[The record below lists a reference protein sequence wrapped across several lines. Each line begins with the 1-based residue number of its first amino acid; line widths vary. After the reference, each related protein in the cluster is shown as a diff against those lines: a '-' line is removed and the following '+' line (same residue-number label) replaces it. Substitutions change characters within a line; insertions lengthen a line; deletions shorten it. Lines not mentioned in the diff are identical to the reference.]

1 MKISQLVQGKK
12 FKNFMTKLYGWGAS
26 VVIIG
31 ALFKIEHFKGAS
43 IMLMAGLGT
52 EAIIF
57 FFSAFEPP
65 HVEPDWTLVYP
76 ELAGMGGDD
85 FMLENQSHSRDK
97 RGGDAVSQE
106 LDKMLAE
113 AKIGPE
119 LIESLGKSFHSLS
132 ENTSKLSDISNAT
145 VATNEYVDNVKQA
158 SKSVD
163 QLSSTYQK
171 TTQELNKELSVS
183 ENYYN
188 NLKSASDSAQI
199 ISSSFNKNAEI
210 INKTADA
217 TDGFVNSINA
227 AASSVNELKLKYQK
241 STESLT
247 KASDA
252 IDFSDI
258 DNKTFI
264 EQLQKVSKNLSA
276 LNAVYELQLQG
287 SSEQLEKTNLIPN
300 SIDQFLKSLDSST
313 DFNKKLKE
321 NMIAL
326 NNAYEQQLAGTSGQV
341 EKSKVLQE
349 EMAHFIENLKV
360 SALNT
365 QNFQQE
371 LQSLTKNI
379 TALNNVYGNMLSA
392 MNVNINK

>member
-1 MKISQLVQGKK
+1 MKISQFVQGKK

-43 IMLMAGLGT
+43 IMLMLGLGT

-76 ELAGMGGDD
+76 ELAGMASED
-85 FMLENQSHSRDK
+85 FMIEDHSRDK
-97 RGGDAVSQE
+97 KGGDAVSQE

-132 ENTSKLSDISNAT
+132 ENTSKLSDISSAT
-145 VATNEYVDNVKQA
+145 VATNEYIDNVKQA

-163 QLSSTYQK
+163 QLSDSYKK
-171 TTQELNKELSVS
+171 TSQELSKEMSIS

-188 NLKSASDSAQI
+188 NLKSASDSAQVM
-199 ISSSFNKNAEI
+199 SSAFNKNAETI
-210 INKTADA
+210 HQTVNA

-227 AASSVNELKLKYQK
+227 ATSSVNDLKLRYQK

-258 DNKTFI
+258 DTKAFI
-264 EQLQKVSKNLSA
+264 DQLQKVSKNLSA

-287 SSEQLEKTNLIPN
+287 SSEQLEKTNLVSG
-300 SIDQFLKSLDSST
+300 SINQFISSLDSSS
-313 DFNKKLKE
+313 DFNKKLKD
-321 NMIAL
+321 NVVAL
-326 NNAYEQQLAGTSGQV
+326 NNAYEQQLVGTSDQV
-341 EKSKVLQE
+341 EKTKILQE
-349 EMAHFIENLKV
+349 GMARFIDNLKV
-360 SALNT
+360 SAENT

-371 LQSLTKNI
+371 LHLLTKNI

-392 MNVNINK
+392 MNVNTNK

>member
-1 MKISQLVQGKK
+1 MKMSQFVQGKK

-26 VVIIG
+26 VVILG

-52 EAIIF
+52 EALIF

-76 ELAGMGGDD
+76 ELAGMAGED
-85 FMLENQSHSRDK
+85 FMIENQSHSRDK
-97 RGGDAVSQE
+97 RGDAVSQE

-119 LIESLGKSFHSLS
+119 LIDSLGKSFHSLS
-132 ENTSKLSDISNAT
+132 ENTSKLSDITNAT

-163 QLSSTYQK
+163 QLSNTYQK
-171 TTQELNKELSVS
+171 TAQELTKEISVS

-199 ISSSFNKNAEI
+199 MSSSFNKNAETI
-210 INKTADA
+210 HKTVDA

-227 AASSVNELKLKYQK
+227 ATSSVNELKLRYQK
-241 STESLT
+241 STDSLT

-252 IDFSDI
+252 IDFSEV

-287 SSEQLEKTNLIPN
+287 SSEQLEKTNLIPT

-313 DFNKKLKE
+313 DFNKKLKD
-321 NMIAL
+321 NMVAL
-326 NNAYEQQLAGTSGQV
+326 NTAYEQQLAGTSGQV
-341 EKSKVLQE
+341 EKTKVLQE
-349 EMAHFIENLKV
+349 GMARFIDNLKV
-360 SALNT
+360 SAENT

-371 LQSLTKNI
+371 LHSLTKNI

-392 MNVNINK
+392 MNVNTNK

>member
-1 MKISQLVQGKK
+1 MSQFVQGKK

-26 VVIIG
+26 VVILG

-52 EAIIF
+52 EALIF

-76 ELAGMGGDD
+76 ELAGMAGED
-85 FMLENQSHSRDK
+85 FMIENQSHSRDK
-97 RGGDAVSQE
+97 RGDAVSQE

-119 LIESLGKSFHSLS
+119 LIDSLGKSFHSLS
-132 ENTSKLSDISNAT
+132 ENTSKLSDITNAT

-163 QLSSTYQK
+163 QLSNTYQK
-171 TTQELNKELSVS
+171 TAQELTKEISVS

-199 ISSSFNKNAEI
+199 MSSSFNKNAETI
-210 INKTADA
+210 HKTVDA

-227 AASSVNELKLKYQK
+227 ATSSVNELKLRYQK
-241 STESLT
+241 STDSLT

-252 IDFSDI
+252 IDFSEV

-287 SSEQLEKTNLIPN
+287 SSEQLEKTNLIPT

-313 DFNKKLKE
+313 DFNKKLKD
-321 NMIAL
+321 NMVAL
-326 NNAYEQQLAGTSGQV
+326 NTAYEQQLAGTSGQV
-341 EKSKVLQE
+341 EKTKVLQE
-349 EMAHFIENLKV
+349 GMARFIDNLKV
-360 SALNT
+360 SAENT

-371 LQSLTKNI
+371 LHSLTKNI

-392 MNVNINK
+392 MNVNTNK

>member
-1 MKISQLVQGKK
+1 MSQFVQGKK

-76 ELAGMGGDD
+76 ELAGMAGED
-85 FMLENQSHSRDK
+85 FMLDSQSHSRDK
-97 RGGDAVSQE
+97 RGDAVSQE

-119 LIESLGKSFHSLS
+119 LIENLGKSFHSLS

-145 VATNEYVDNVKQA
+145 VATNEYIDNVKQA

-163 QLSSTYQK
+163 QLSSSYQK
-171 TTQELNKELSVS
+171 TAQELNKEISVS

-188 NLKSASDSAQI
+188 NLKSASDSAQLM
-199 ISSSFNKNAEI
+199 SSSFNKNAET
-210 INKTADA
+210 INKTVDA

-252 IDFSDI
+252 IDFSEV
-258 DNKTFI
+258 DNKSFI
-264 EQLQKVSKNLSA
+264 EQLQKISKNLSA

-287 SSEQLEKTNLIPN
+287 SSEQLEKTNLIPT

-321 NMIAL
+321 NMVAL
-326 NNAYEQQLAGTSGQV
+326 NSAYEQQLDGTSGQV
-341 EKSKVLQE
+341 EKTKVLQE
-349 EMAHFIENLKV
+349 GMARFIDNLKV
-360 SALNT
+360 SAENT

-371 LQSLTKNI
+371 LHSLTKNI

>member
-12 FKNFMTKLYGWGAS
+12 FKLFMARLYGWGAS
-26 VVIIG
+26 VVILG
-31 ALFKIEHFKGAS
+31 ALFKIEHFPGAS
-43 IMLMAGLGT
+43 LMLMIGLGT
-52 EAIIF
+52 EALIF

-65 HVEPDWTLVYP
+65 HIEPDWTLVYP
-76 ELAGMGGDD
+76 ELAGMAGED
-85 FMLENQSHSRDK
+85 FMTEHSSRDK
-97 RGGDAVSQE
+97 KGDAVSQE

-132 ENTSKLSDISNAT
+132 ENTSKLSDISSAT
-145 VATNEYVDNVKQA
+145 VATTEYVENVKQA

-163 QLSSTYQK
+163 QLSDTYKK
-171 TTQELNKELSVS
+171 TSQELTKELGVS

-188 NLKSASDSAQI
+188 NIKSASDSAQVM
-199 ISSSFNKNAEI
+199 SSAFTKNADTI
-210 INKTADA
+210 SKTVNA
-217 TDGFVNSINA
+217 TDGFASSINEA
-227 AASSVNELKLKYQK
+227 TASVNELKLRYQK

-264 EQLQKVSKNLSA
+264 DQLQKVSKNLSA

-287 SSEQLEKTNLIPN
+287 SSEQLEKTNLVHGG
-300 SIDQFLKSLDSST
+300 IDQFIKSLNMTSE
-313 DFNKKLKE
+313 FNNKLKD
-321 NMIAL
+321 NVAAL
-326 NNAYEQQLAGTSGQV
+326 NDAYAQQLAGSSGQV
-341 EKSKVLQE
+341 EKTKALQE
-349 EMAHFIENLKV
+349 EMAQFIEKLQI
-360 SALNT
+360 STQNT

-371 LQSLTKNI
+371 LQMLTKNI

-392 MNVNINK
+392 MNVNVNK

>member
-26 VVIIG
+26 VVILG
-31 ALFKIEHFKGAS
+31 ALFKIEHFRGAS
-43 IMLMAGLGT
+43 YMLMAGLGT
-52 EAIIF
+52 ESIIF

-65 HVEPDWTLVYP
+65 HIEPDWTLVYP
-76 ELAGMGGDD
+76 ELAGMAGEDFLIDD
-85 FMLENQSHSRDK
+85 HRHAKDK
-97 RGGDAVSQE
+97 DAVSQE
-106 LDKMLAE
+106 LDKMLTE

-163 QLSSTYQK
+163 QLSDTYKK
-171 TTQELNKELSVS
+171 TSQELTKEISVS
-183 ENYYN
+183 ENYYT
-188 NLKSASDSAQI
+188 NLKSASDSAQVM
-199 ISSSFNKNAEI
+199 SSAFTKNAETI
-210 INKTADA
+210 HQTVNA

-227 AASSVNELKLKYQK
+227 ATSSVNELKLRYQK

-252 IDFSDI
+252 IDFSGI

-287 SSEQLEKTNLIPN
+287 SNEQLEKTNLIHG
-300 SIDQFLKSLDSST
+300 SIDQFISSLNSSSES
-313 DFNKKLKE
+313 NKKLKE
-321 NMIAL
+321 NVAAL
-326 NNAYEQQLAGTSGQV
+326 NNLYEQHLIGTSDQV
-341 EKSKVLQE
+341 EKTKILQE
-349 EMAHFIENLKV
+349 GMAQFIDNLKV
-360 SALNT
+360 SSENT

-371 LQSLTKNI
+371 LYLLTKNI

>member
-12 FKNFMTKLYGWGAS
+12 WRNFMTKLYGWGAS
-26 VVIIG
+26 VVILG
-31 ALFKIEHFKGAS
+31 ALFKIEHFNGAS
-43 IMLMAGLGT
+43 YMLMAGLGT
-52 EAIIF
+52 ESIIF

-65 HVEPDWTLVYP
+65 HIEPDWTLVYP
-76 ELAGMGGDD
+76 ELAGMAGED
-85 FMLENQSHSRDK
+85 FMIENHAHSKDK
-97 RGGDAVSQE
+97 KDAVSQE

-163 QLSSTYQK
+163 QLSDSYKK
-171 TTQELNKELSVS
+171 TSQELTKELGVS

-188 NLKSASDSAQI
+188 NLKSASDSAQVM
-199 ISSSFNKNAEI
+199 SSSFSKNAETI
-210 INKTADA
+210 KQTVSA

-227 AASSVNELKLKYQK
+227 ATASVNELKLRYQK

-252 IDFSDI
+252 IDFSEI

-264 EQLQKVSKNLSA
+264 EQLQKISKNLSA
-276 LNAVYELQLQG
+276 LNAVYELQLHG
-287 SSEQLEKTNLIPN
+287 SNEQLEKTNLIHG
-300 SIDQFLKSLDSST
+300 SIDQFITSLNSTSDS
-313 DFNKKLKE
+313 NKKLKD
-321 NMIAL
+321 NVVAL
-326 NNAYEQQLAGTSGQV
+326 NSAFEQQLSGTSEQV
-341 EKSKVLQE
+341 EKSKILQE
-349 EMAHFIENLKV
+349 GMARFIDNLKI
-360 SALNT
+360 STENT

-371 LQSLTKNI
+371 LYLLTKNI

>member
-26 VVIIG
+26 VVILG
-31 ALFKIEHFKGAS
+31 ALFKIEHFRGAS
-43 IMLMAGLGT
+43 EMLMLGLGT
-52 EAIIF
+52 EAVIF

-76 ELAGMGGDD
+76 ELAGMAGED
-85 FMLENQSHSRDK
+85 FMLDNHSHSRGGK
-97 RGGDAVSQE
+97 GDAVSQE

-132 ENTSKLSDISNAT
+132 ENTSKLSDISSAT
-145 VATNEYVDNVKQA
+145 VATNEYVDNIKQA

-163 QLSSTYQK
+163 QLSDTYKK
-171 TTQELNKELSVS
+171 TSQELTKELSVS

-188 NLKSASDSAQI
+188 SIKSASDSAQVM
-199 ISSSFNKNAEI
+199 SSAFNKNAET
-210 INKTADA
+210 INQTVNA
-217 TDGFVNSINA
+217 TDGFANSINA
-227 AASSVNELKLKYQK
+227 ATSSVNELKLRYQK

-252 IDFSDI
+252 IDFSEV

-287 SSEQLEKTNLIPN
+287 SSEQLEKTNMIPG
-300 SIDQFLKSLDSST
+300 SIDQFISSLNST
-313 DFNKKLKE
+313 SEFNKKLKD
-321 NMIAL
+321 NVAAL
-326 NNAYEQQLAGTSGQV
+326 NIAYEQQLAGSAGQV
-341 EKSKVLQE
+341 EKTKALQE
-349 EMAHFIENLKV
+349 GMANFIENLKV
-360 SALNT
+360 SSNNA

-371 LQSLTKNI
+371 LNILTKNI